1 MTCISVSKLGV
12 AVRSDHYKQQHLASF
27 RRCDGE
33 IGFALMKVIILLIHL
48 ALTSQFK
55 EKSKF

>member
-1 MTCISVSKLGV
+1 MRT
-12 AVRSDHYKQQHLASF
+12 DHYKQQHLASF